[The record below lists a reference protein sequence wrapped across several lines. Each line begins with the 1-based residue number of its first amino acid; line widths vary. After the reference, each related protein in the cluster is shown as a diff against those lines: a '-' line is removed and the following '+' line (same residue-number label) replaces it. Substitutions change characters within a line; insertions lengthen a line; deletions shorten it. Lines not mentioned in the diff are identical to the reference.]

1 MLSTAKKAYLSAGVL
16 ASPILLAGPASAQT
30 APTNTRDALTQGF
43 DANKTELLAVGL
55 LAVVP
60 GLAIWV
66 APQAV
71 TFGKKMYN
79 RARS

>member
-1 MLSTAKKAYLSAGVL
+1 MLNTAKKAYLTAGVF
-16 ASPILLAGPASAQT
+16 ASPLLLAGPASAQT
-30 APTNTRDALTQGF
+30 APATTKDALVQGF
-43 DANKTELLAVGL
+43 SDSKTELLAVGL

-60 GLAIWV
+60 GLAVWV